1 MAISRVWVEEDC
13 TACGLCEETCPEVF
27 RLGDE
32 RAEIIDGVD
41 LNEHEEKIKQAVEDC
56 PVEVIKFE

>member
-32 RAEIIDGVD
+32 RAEIIDGID